1 MYALC
6 VRWFVISGLSF
17 TLYYYCSRELIMWI
31 HLINLASDAWKRFS
45 HDTNCRLNFHC
56 VFLLF
61 NMGASDNAWIKSWP
75 AGGGR
80 KWQWQLLTAVW
91 GCCCLRLTNI
101 FFVGISDKARQHIKK
116 PVTTEKVFSSCGYFS
131 RPGCKY
137 CVTLYF
143 PPNRQTATPLP
154 PWRWT
159 CIRRKTSSGSS
170 SKCSTRGS
178 MTGSSLQR
186 TTGIR

>member
-1 MYALC
+1 
-6 VRWFVISGLSF
+6 
-17 TLYYYCSRELIMWI
+17 MWI

-143 PPNRQTATPLP
+143 PPNRRHHYPLEDGRASVGKHLP
-154 PWRWT
+154 GAPASARHGVLWRD
-159 CIRRKTSSGSS
+159 RLSRGPLASGKNEPKLISHLDGYQLS
-170 SKCSTRGS
+170 F
-178 MTGSSLQR
+178 
-186 TTGIR
+186 GI